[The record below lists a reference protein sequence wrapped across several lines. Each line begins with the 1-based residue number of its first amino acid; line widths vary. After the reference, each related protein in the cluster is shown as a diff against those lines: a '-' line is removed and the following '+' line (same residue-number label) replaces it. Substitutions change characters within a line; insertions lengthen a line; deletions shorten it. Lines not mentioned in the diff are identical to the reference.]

1 MINKTTRLIA
11 LSTTL
16 LWSGLAMAQSPSPSG
31 SPTGMPTG
39 SPTGS
44 PTGMPGGSEAATTTT
59 TTTTTEAIVPADGTG
74 MEVEGAV
81 ISTDETLPA
90 TGGAPLLMALTG
102 AMTVGGALF
111 GLKKIR

>member
-16 LWSGLAMAQSPSPSG
+16 LWSGLAMAQSASPTSGSSSPGG

-39 SPTGS
+39 
-44 PTGMPGGSEAATTTT
+44 MPSGSEAATTTT